1 MKFLI
6 IKTREAFVCW
16 ELDKQNHS
24 LNRFE
29 MSLYRAWSGLRVPL
43 YYTWTRTKK
52 ITLLC
57 KVKYL
62 IILRR
67 KHLRTVIHHTKLS
80 GGSFIFGHSIK
91 RSLSKVNRNLSL
103 SYIGDTYMRQF
114 ARKKLSG
121 FWVEFWFEP
130 KKTLS
135 KSPSTI
141 QNILDCRRT
150 FCNRVEHQIFFFRY
164 WLFGQD
170 LKYVRL

>member
-114 ARKKLSG
+114 A
-121 FWVEFWFEP
+121 E
-130 KKTLS
+130 KKTLWILSGVLIRTKKNSIQITIYHS
-135 KSPSTI
+135 KYP
-141 QNILDCRRT
+141 
-150 FCNRVEHQIFFFRY
+150 
-164 WLFGQD
+164 WLS
-170 LKYVRL
+170 